1 MLLTKGTVF
10 SCIFKN
16 KKQMHRLCF
25 KRNSIWELFDVFEF
39 PESSKQE
46 KSSQQYDLNNSQYY
60 LVPRFTKQMDLL
72 QPFL

>member
-39 PESSKQE
+39 PESSK
-46 KSSQQYDLNNSQYY
+46 
-60 LVPRFTKQMDLL
+60 
-72 QPFL
+72 